1 MPGLDGKPEKGD
13 FLIKTLEG
21 TMRAM
26 QGLKNSSLLE
36 CAFNIRLLIVLEII
50 MKKELK
56 SKSFTEENALCN
68 FVNEKQISQEN
79 IQAIVQTTVYDQV
92 YITLYYWVITE

>member
-1 MPGLDGKPEKGD
+1 
-13 FLIKTLEG
+13 
-21 TMRAM
+21 M

-36 CAFNIRLLIVLEII
+36 WAFNIRLSIVLETI

-56 SKSFTEENALCN
+56 SISFTDENALCN

>member
-1 MPGLDGKPEKGD
+1 
-13 FLIKTLEG
+13 
-21 TMRAM
+21 
-26 QGLKNSSLLE
+26 
-36 CAFNIRLLIVLEII
+36 

-79 IQAIVQTTVYDQV
+79 IQAIVQTTVYDQIYV
-92 YITLYYWVITE
+92 TLYYWVITEQLIYLNRGFKCPKYV

>member
-1 MPGLDGKPEKGD
+1 
-13 FLIKTLEG
+13 
-21 TMRAM
+21 
-26 QGLKNSSLLE
+26 
-36 CAFNIRLLIVLEII
+36 

-56 SKSFTEENALCN
+56 SKSFTEENELCN

-92 YITLYYWVITE
+92 YITLYYWVITEQLIYLNRGFKCLKYV

>member
-1 MPGLDGKPEKGD
+1 MLGLDGKPEKGD

-36 CAFNIRLLIVLEII
+36 
-50 MKKELK
+50 
-56 SKSFTEENALCN
+56 
-68 FVNEKQISQEN
+68 
-79 IQAIVQTTVYDQV
+79 
-92 YITLYYWVITE
+92 